1 MGLWFTSS
9 RMWLSVC
16 VEMYSGG
23 IRIQFISWAWPLWVQ
38 QMTGGKL
45 VQRHSDSVYLVGLNF
60 RVKSGNIPTEYGI
73 PIIRTENSL
82 SRFRPAPVDSE
93 PVTRPE
99 PVFFRKSGNGR
110 VKCRKRVGSERDIFR
125 PFSTLHSAIFSASAT
140 AYM

>member
-60 RVKSGNIPTEYGI
+60 RVKSGLNPEI
-73 PIIRTENSL
+73 
-82 SRFRPAPVDSE
+82 SRPN
-93 PVTRPE
+93 T
-99 PVFFRKSGNGR
+99 
-110 VKCRKRVGSERDIFR
+110 GSR
-125 PFSTLHSAIFSASAT
+125 
-140 AYM
+140 